1 MVLIPR
7 QQCQGCLL
15 AAQVALAAVLV
26 LPLAVVAL
34 HLEPPS
40 ISFLSWML
48 MTLLT
53 LELPALR
60 KLVLEEPGLEEPVLG
75 QRDVHCI

>member
-1 MVLIPR
+1 MVV
-7 QQCQGCLL
+7 
-15 AAQVALAAVLV
+15 AQVALAAVLV
-26 LPLAVVAL
+26 LPLAVVAH

-40 ISFLSWML
+40 ISCLSWML
-48 MTLLT
+48 MTLLP